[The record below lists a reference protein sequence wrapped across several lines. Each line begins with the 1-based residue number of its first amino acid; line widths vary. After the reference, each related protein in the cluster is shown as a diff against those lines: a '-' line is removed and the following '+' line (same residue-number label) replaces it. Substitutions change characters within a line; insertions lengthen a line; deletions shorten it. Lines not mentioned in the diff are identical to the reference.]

1 MKVAN
6 EEEKYKKVAGEYF
19 SMLKPEEWSEA
30 VNWPVFSDRLR
41 RKDSVALEYL
51 ITHKADFVRTVGV
64 EKVDNS
70 IAAVYM
76 MPLYYTGNR
85 TRPLVGKRGGGY

>member
-1 MKVAN
+1 
-6 EEEKYKKVAGEYF
+6 
-19 SMLKPEEWSEA
+19 MLKPEEWSEA

-76 MPLYYTGNR
+76 MPLYYTAIGQDRLSEKEVADIRR
-85 TRPLVGKRGGGY
+85 TLGKAEVDE

>member
-1 MKVAN
+1 M
-6 EEEKYKKVAGEYF
+6 
-19 SMLKPEEWSEA
+19 
-30 VNWPVFSDRLR
+30 
-41 RKDSVALEYL
+41 ALEYL

-76 MPLYYTGNR
+76 MPLYYTAIGQDR
-85 TRPLVGKRGGGY
+85 LSEKRWRILEEHSEKQR